1 MGFFGGIDTERN
13 TAIYIR
19 ISTAM
24 QQTDRQREELLA
36 FASSNGLNI
45 SDDDIYTDIISGFKD
60 GEVRPQY
67 SVLKRKVDEGI
78 YKQILFSEFSR
89 LDRKPSNLLKSIEYY
104 QSKDV
109 HLYFKKQGLWVKDKA
124 DISTQIMISILA
136 VMSQYEIEL
145 FTARGIDGK
154 VTAIKN
160 RGINQGGLTAYGYT
174 TNENKIL
181 AVDETEAEIVRR
193 IFAYYL
199 QGKSTLEI
207 VDILNNEGVPAPY
220 KTRIEE
226 AKNRRKQKGLPDK
239 EYRTDYDNLKW
250 RASTISRLI
259 KNELYIGK
267 RDFTFYE
274 PEPSNPLPTN
284 KRENRKVLHQFNK
297 LQPELAIIDEDTFY
311 QVNKIIEDK
320 KYNKNLGI
328 RHNNLLKELLICGE
342 CGSNYSVTGNTNDR
356 KYKCYGSV
364 KRIDKPRTCFEG
376 TEVQMVRLDGLVLQL
391 CLYTFAD
398 YDLETESNK
407 KIQEIDEQ
415 IKELNESIENN
426 ELQIK
431 KASDFYSAKIDKIIS
446 LIADKDKDEAN
457 AQITKA
463 LADKKEKVT
472 ALSSF
477 NDKAKKTITHLNLRK
492 SSLMKMMEMKRNKSL
507 GTRQHEIMNDRNLVK
522 EYISQF
528 VENIT
533 IYKMSKLWSLVIVH
547 LIDGGEFWG
556 SVKTARYKK
565 EEMFYDETFCSCPE
579 YKSWCLNN
587 SEHCFSYNK
596 EDKSITFNGESEIYT
611 KSFNKIPPLTIGT
624 YTPEQFDEELKR
636 TGWIGSFP
644 PYQFE
649 IK

>member
-1 MGFFGGIDTERN
+1 MGLFGGIDTGRN

-67 SVLKRKVDEGI
+67 SLLKRKVDEGV
-78 YKQILFSEFSR
+78 YNQILFSEFSR

-145 FTARGIDGK
+145 FAARGIDGK

-174 TNENKIL
+174 TTEDKIL
-181 AVDETEAEIVRR
+181 VINEVEAEIVRR

-207 VDILNNEGVPAPY
+207 VDILNNEDVPAPY
-220 KTRIEE
+220 KTRIKES
-226 AKNRRKQKGLPDK
+226 KNRRKQKGLPDK
-239 EYRTDYDNLKW
+239 EYRIDYDNTKW

-267 RDFTFYE
+267 REFTFYE
-274 PEPSNPLPTN
+274 PEPSNPLPLH
-284 KRENRKVLHQFNK
+284 KRKNRKVLQQFNK
-297 LQPELAIIDEDTFY
+297 VQPELAIIDEDTFY

-320 KYNKNLGI
+320 KFNKNLGI

-342 CGSNYSVTGNTNDR
+342 CGSNYSVTGNINDR
-356 KYKCYGSV
+356 KYKCYGSI
-364 KRIDKPRTCFEG
+364 KRYDKPRTCFEG

-391 CLYTFAD
+391 LLYTFAD
-398 YDLETESNK
+398 YDLATESNK

-415 IKELNESIENN
+415 IKELNESIEKNN
-426 ELQIK
+426 LQIK
-431 KASDFYSAKIDKIIS
+431 HISDSYSALVKKIVR
-446 LIADKDKDEAN
+446 LIDDENEAKSQIDGATADKD
-457 AQITKA
+457 
-463 LADKKEKVT
+463 EKVA
-472 ALSSF
+472 ALSSS
-477 NDKAKKTITHLNLRK
+477 NNKARNKLTSLNLKK
-492 SSLMKMMEMKRNKSL
+492 SSLMKMKENKSM
-507 GTRQHEIMNDRNLVK
+507 GARQHEIRNDRNLVK
-522 EYISQF
+522 EYITQF
-528 VENIT
+528 VEDIT

-556 SVKTARYKK
+556 TVKTARYKK
-565 EEMFYDETFCSCPE
+565 EEMFYDELFCSCPE
-579 YKSWCLNN
+579 YKSWFLNN

-596 EDKSITFNGESEIYT
+596 EDKSITYNGKSDIYT
-611 KSFNKIPPLTIGT
+611 DSRHGLTPLAVGT

-636 TGWIGSFP
+636 ANWIGSFP